1 MDLLSLFV
9 LGSVRSIDEEYFWIT
24 FHPACYHLFF
34 RIIHSDVV
42 CTLDGP
48 ISVGG
53 NLVWATLVL

>member
-1 MDLLSLFV
+1 MDRLSLFV
-9 LGSVRSIDEEYFWIT
+9 LGPVRSIDEELFWTT

-34 RIIHSDVV
+34 RIIRSRVV

-53 NLVWATLVL
+53 N